1 MSTWKQFMRNRR
13 GAAAVEAALGIV
25 VLVSSSALMFD
36 VYASASRQA
45 MGVHAAVTMADYVSR
60 EQKPQTTEIRALANV
75 VHEEFF
81 AQSAAAFIVFAVEGV
96 AQVSGQPEKK
106 PTVLWTTPLIRV
118 GPDASTDTDL
128 ASCSQF
134 TGANA
139 TALPLALSP
148 DEIVVVAEVCVKQA
162 GGMKYAHHIL
172 PTRSDTAPSLQS

>member
-1 MSTWKQFMRNRR
+1 
-13 GAAAVEAALGIV
+13 
-25 VLVSSSALMFD
+25 
-36 VYASASRQA
+36 
-45 MGVHAAVTMADYVSR
+45 MADYVSR

-81 AQSAAAFIVFAVEGV
+81 AQSATAFIVFAVERV

-134 TGANA
+134 TGADA

-148 DEIVVVAEVCVKQA
+148 DEIVVVAEVCIKQA
-162 GGMKYAHHIL
+162 GGMKHAYHIL
-172 PTRSDTAPSLQS
+172 PIRSDTAPSLQS